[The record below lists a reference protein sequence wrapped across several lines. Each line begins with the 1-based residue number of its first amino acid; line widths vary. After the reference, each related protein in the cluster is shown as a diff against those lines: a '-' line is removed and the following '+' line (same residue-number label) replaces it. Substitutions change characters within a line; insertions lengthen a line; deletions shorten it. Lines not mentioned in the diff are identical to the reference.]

1 MCRLLAHV
9 SPQPAVVADL
19 IGEDGVRRYQD
30 MAQLHDDGWGTMWV
44 GDHDHDPDHTEHPV
58 RRHRT
63 PESGLTAARLSAVLT
78 QEPARARVLHLRLAT
93 LTMANE
99 EVNTHPFVQADLGLA
114 HNGAIVPADRLRAC
128 VQRVVPPAVYDAIEG
143 TTDSELYF
151 GLVRHAVA
159 GGASCL
165 EATMHAVRL
174 IRSEFPRA
182 SLNAMVLTPQSLVV
196 VHSSAQ
202 APVPWHDFV
211 ACGMDPLPLGHDT
224 QYFQLRYRRCPD
236 GSLVVASTG
245 LETAGW
251 HDLPHDTLLY
261 VDLPTARY
269 EVIPLAGPS
278 GRDRGAVPEGR
289 ARSEAAHGAVSVG

>member
-9 SPQPAVVADL
+9 SPQPTVVADL
-19 IGEDGVRRYQD
+19 IGDEGVRRYQQ
-30 MAQLHDDGWGTMWV
+30 MAQLHDDGWGTMWI
-44 GDHDHDPDHTEHPV
+44 GDHDHEADHPERPV

-63 PESGLTAARLSAVLT
+63 PESGLTAARLRAVLT

-99 EVNTHPFVQADLGLA
+99 EVNTHPFVHADLGLA

-128 VQRVVPPAVYDAIEG
+128 VQRSVPPAVYDAIEG

-159 GGASCL
+159 EGASCL
-165 EATMHAVRL
+165 EATVHAVQL
-174 IRSEFPRA
+174 IRSEFPLA

-196 VHSSAQ
+196 VHSSAR

-211 ACGMDPLPLGHDT
+211 ACGMDPLPLGHDEG
-224 QYFQLRYRRCPD
+224 YFQLRYRRCPD
-236 GSLVVASTG
+236 GSVVVASTG
-245 LETAGW
+245 LESAGW
-251 HDLPHDTLLY
+251 HDLPQDTLLY
-261 VDLPTARY
+261 VDLRTGHD
-269 EVIPLAGPS
+269 EVIPLVVPS
-278 GRDRGAVPEGR
+278 GQDRAGADDP
-289 ARSEAAHGAVSVG
+289 ARSEAAYVAVSVG